1 MANATTPAI
10 GELICRVFTTRN
22 ASHLEHWR
30 TRSYA
35 QHMALGSFYEDI
47 IDNIDTIIE
56 CYQGNFGLIT
66 TSNQTCSINKDIVK
80 QLRSDV
86 KWIADNR
93 SAIAQNVDAL
103 ENLID
108 GLTEVYLQTIYKLT
122 NLS

>member
-66 TSNQTCSINKDIVK
+66 TSNQTCSINKDIIK

-108 GLTEVYLQTIYKLT
+108 GLTEVYLRTIYKLT

>member
-108 GLTEVYLQTIYKLT
+108 GLTEVYLRTIYKLT